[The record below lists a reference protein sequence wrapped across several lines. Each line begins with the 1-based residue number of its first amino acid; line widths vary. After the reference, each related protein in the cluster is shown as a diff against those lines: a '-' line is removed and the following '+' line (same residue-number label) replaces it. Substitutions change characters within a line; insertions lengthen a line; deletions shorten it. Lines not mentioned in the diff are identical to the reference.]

1 MQEERMRVAIA
12 AWEIGRSGTGLGVK
26 IGGLGQVL
34 DELPRELM
42 AAARNEGLE
51 LEIEVLSPCFAHYDK
66 SRLVS
71 TGQHIPV
78 CLDNHWFDFEV
89 FKYQFDDGLTGVYF
103 WDEFQLHWTNANAVY
118 PLDPLLG
125 LRLYSSVSQAMAGY
139 IRNCRFDTVHSH
151 DHHVALLPFYLGDEF
166 LSRVPHHFTIHNATY
181 QGNCP
186 TGGNGYELIESLNLS
201 GKALFHKY
209 FDFFDHVNLMKG
221 CMIKTHENHGKI
233 TTVSGDF
240 GGTWGYAAELRES
253 AEEINC
259 RAKELNL
266 GRVVKEAFVP
276 NRFLDVFE
284 KLPIVGITNGLSDR
298 NRPENLPEL
307 KAGWLRQAERS
318 GDGSE
323 GIFRNPQVLEK
334 MLEED
339 HDFDTNRME
348 VKSELKRLLH
358 LEAFGREPTPELVLV
373 TAVGRLV
380 AQKNLGLVA
389 DVAQKTLAHDPG
401 VKFVVLASA
410 PEGEGEGQ
418 EIKADFVELARRFG
432 DRFYFRSDFSG
443 PFSKLIL
450 AGGDFCL
457 IPSRFEPCGL
467 VDYEAS
473 LLGTLV
479 IGRRTGGLS
488 KVDRCA
494 YLYDWLD
501 IGDRKGE
508 ASAFLEQI
516 KVALD
521 VFRDKPE
528 AHQGM
533 VRKAMSIDAG
543 WRKSAVQYLRLY
555 RYGMLVKQWEKERHL
570 PQYSA
575 EEAASRLAHEEP
587 SFGALFSSVWGGKLD
602 LELEMALNAL
612 RSEKR

>member
-1 MQEERMRVAIA
+1 MQEKKIRVAIA
-12 AWEIGRSGTGLGVK
+12 AWEIGRSNTGLGVK

-34 DELPRELM
+34 DELPRELI
-42 AAARNEGLE
+42 AAARDEGLE

-66 SRLVS
+66 RRLVS
-71 TGQHIPV
+71 TGQRIPV

-89 FKYQFDDGLTGVYF
+89 FKYEFDDGLTGVYF
-103 WDEFQLHWTNANAVY
+103 WDEFQLHWTNSKAVY
-118 PLDPLLG
+118 PFDPLLG

-139 IRNCRFDTVHSH
+139 IKSRPFDTVHSH

-186 TGGNGYELIESLNLS
+186 TEGNGYELVKSINLAGES
-201 GKALFHKY
+201 LFHKY

-221 CMIKTHENHGKI
+221 CMLKTHETHGKI

-253 AEEINC
+253 AEEINR
-259 RAKELNL
+259 RAMELNS

-307 KAGWLRQAERS
+307 KAGWLRQAEQNRDN
-318 GDGSE
+318 GE
-323 GIFRNPQVLEK
+323 GIFRNPQVFEE
-334 MLEED
+334 MLAKD
-339 HDFDTNRME
+339 HEFDTIRIK

-358 LEAFGREPTPELVLV
+358 LEAFGSEPPPELVLV

-389 DVAQKTLAHDPG
+389 DVAQETLAHDPG
-401 VKFVVLASA
+401 AKFVVLASA
-410 PEGEGEGQ
+410 PEGEGEG
-418 EIKADFVELARRFG
+418 EKTKADFVELARRFG

-488 KVDRCA
+488 KVDPFA

-501 IGDRKGE
+501 IGDREGE
-508 ASAFLEQI
+508 AAAFLEQI
-516 KVALD
+516 KVALE
-521 VFRDKPE
+521 VFRNKPE
-528 AHQGM
+528 THQDM
-533 VRKAMSIDAG
+533 VREAMSLDAS
-543 WRKSAVQYLRLY
+543 WRKSAEQYLRVY
-555 RYGMLVKQWEKERHL
+555 RYGMLVKQWETERYL

-575 EEAASRLAHEEP
+575 KEAAGRLAHEEP
-587 SFGALFSSVWGGKLD
+587 LFGALFSSVWGGKLD
-602 LELEMALNAL
+602 RELERALNAL
-612 RSEKR
+612 RLEKQ